1 VAAAAVVA
9 RVTVTVT
16 SLNTKIRS
24 SPVFEKKK
32 TVAVKLPRLCTIH
45 NEFWDDTAAVELN
58 VAESGYYLSTC
69 ASAYI

>member
-1 VAAAAVVA
+1 MQF
-9 RVTVTVT
+9 
-16 SLNTKIRS
+16 SY
-24 SPVFEKKK
+24 VFEKKK